1 MARSS
6 RPHRK
11 HKSRGDDS
19 MNLEGSAQPSK
30 ALELELGI
38 VAEQS
43 GMDADSLL
51 RSFLFHLGCTLAKD
65 QYTATNQ
72 DRYQA
77 LALAVRD
84 RLVGR
89 WITTQQGYH
98 KQNVKRICYLSL
110 EFLIG
115 RAMGNNVINLLLE
128 DTCREAMT
136 RLGLDWDVL
145 RDVET
150 DAALGNGGLGRLAA
164 CFLDSMATLKLP
176 AIGYGIRYDYGIF
189 KQHLENGYQVE
200 EPDNWLRYGN
210 PWEVVHPEL
219 SFIVNFDGR
228 AEPRRV
234 NGVTHWDWI
243 GTRPIIG
250 VAYDTPI
257 VGYGSFNVNNLRL
270 WAARATAEFHF
281 SDFSRGSYVEAVEDK
296 LMAENLTKVLYPSDA
311 VYAGRELRL
320 RQQYFFVSCSVQDII
335 RRFKVDNDDWLKFP
349 DKVFI
354 QMNDTHPALVVPELM
369 RIFLDKE
376 DLNWDRAWE
385 ITVNSTGYTNHT
397 LLPEALERWP
407 VSMFERILPRHLQ
420 IIYEINSRFLRKVA
434 TRYPGDF
441 GRLRRMSLV
450 QEEPEKAVR
459 MANLAVVGSCST
471 NGVAALH
478 TRLLREGLMRDF
490 AEFFPERF
498 NNKTNGVTPRRWL
511 LKSNPKLAS
520 LIREKIGDGWIND
533 LDQLRGLERFA
544 GDPALRKR
552 VREIKHANKAAL
564 AEYIEREVGLTV
576 DPKSMFQAQVK
587 RIHEYKRQLL
597 LCLYIIVLYDRL
609 KANPSLDI
617 VPVTFIFGGKAA
629 PGYYMAKLI
638 IKLIHQIGGVINYDP
653 QISDKIKV
661 VFLPDYRVSLAE
673 KIIPA
678 ADLSV
683 QISTA
688 GMEASGTGNM
698 KFAMNGALTVGTLD
712 GANIEIKEEVGDDNI
727 FIFGLTAEEV
737 ESMRPS
743 YDPRHYYERDEEI
756 RRAVDLVRN
765 DFFSLNEPGIFR
777 AIIANLLEH
786 GDYYMNLA
794 DLRSFID
801 AQARVERLYRDQE
814 KWSEKAILNV
824 ARTGKFSSDRTIGE
838 YAHDIWHVKPVDVI
852 AAEKRARA
860 S

>member
-1 MARSS
+1 
-6 RPHRK
+6 
-11 HKSRGDDS
+11 
-19 MNLEGSAQPSK
+19 
-30 ALELELGI
+30 
-38 VAEQS
+38 
-43 GMDADSLL
+43 MDADSLI
-51 RSFLFHLGCTLAKD
+51 RSFYFHLGCTLAKD

-89 WITTQQGYH
+89 WIQTQQSYH

-128 DTCREAMT
+128 DTCRDAMNQI
-136 RLGLDWDVL
+136 GLDWDVL
-145 RDVET
+145 RDVES

-189 KQHLENGYQVE
+189 KQHIDNGYQVE
-200 EPDNWLRYGN
+200 EPDNWLRWGN

-219 SFIVNFDGR
+219 SYIVNFEGR

-234 NGVTHWDWI
+234 GGVTHWDWVGARPMI
-243 GTRPIIG
+243 GI
-250 VAYDTPI
+250 AYDTPI

-270 WAARATAEFHF
+270 WSAKATDEFHF
-281 SDFSRGSYVEAVEDK
+281 GDFSRGSYVEAVEDK

-320 RQQYFFVSCSVQDII
+320 RQQYFFVSCSVQDIV
-335 RRFKVDNDDWLKFP
+335 RRFKVENDDWLKFP
-349 DKVFI
+349 DKVFV
-354 QMNDTHPALVVPELM
+354 QMNDTHPALVVAELM

-376 DLNWDRAWE
+376 DVEWDKAWE

-407 VSMFERILPRHLQ
+407 VSMFERLLPRHLQ
-420 IIYEINSRFLRKVA
+420 IIYEVNSRFLRKVA

-441 GRLRRMSLV
+441 DRLKRMSLV
-450 QEEPEKAVR
+450 QEDPEKAVR

-478 TRLLREGLMRDF
+478 SRLLKDGLMRAF
-490 AEFFPERF
+490 AEFFPDRF

-511 LKSNPKLAS
+511 LKANPRLSA
-520 LIREKIGDGWIND
+520 LIREKIGDEWIINLDKLRD
-533 LDQLRGLERFA
+533 LEKYA
-544 GDPALRKR
+544 GDAAFRKR
-552 VREIKHANKAAL
+552 IRQIKLANKESL
-564 AEYIEREVGLTV
+564 AEYIKREIGLTV
-576 DPKSMFQAQVK
+576 DPSSMFQSQVK

-609 KANPSLDI
+609 KTDNKRDI

-638 IKLIHQIGGVINYDP
+638 IKLIHQIAGVVNYDP
-653 QISDKIKV
+653 EIQDKIKV

-698 KFAMNGALTVGTLD
+698 KFQMNGALTIGTLD
-712 GANIEIKEEVGDDNI
+712 GANVEIKEEVGDENI
-727 FIFGLTAEEV
+727 FIFGLTTEQV
-737 ESMRPS
+737 DQSRPH
-743 YDPRHYYERDEEI
+743 YNPRHFYDTDEEI
-756 RRAVDLVRN
+756 RRAVDLIRN
-765 DFFSLNEPGIFR
+765 DFFSLTEPGIFR
-777 AIIANLLEH
+777 PIVANLLEH
-786 GDYYMNLA
+786 GDFYMNLA

-801 AQARVERLYRDQE
+801 MQGQVEALYRDE
-814 KWSEKAILNV
+814 ERWSEKAILNI
-824 ARTGKFSSDRTIGE
+824 ARAGKFSSDRTIAE
-838 YAHDIWHVKPVDVI
+838 YADQIWGVKSIDAVP
-852 AAEKRARA
+852 AAEKKRA

>member
-1 MARSS
+1 M
-6 RPHRK
+6 K
-11 HKSRGDDS
+11 
-19 MNLEGSAQPSK
+19 LEGTQQPGTG
-30 ALELELGI
+30 AGMVPQHLD
-38 VAEQS
+38 EQP
-43 GMDADSLL
+43 GMDVDSLI
-51 RSFLFHLGCTLAKD
+51 RSFNYHLGYTLAKD

-89 WITTQQGYH
+89 WIQTQQGYH

-128 DTCREAMT
+128 ETCREAMT

-145 RDVET
+145 RDVES

-176 AIGYGIRYDYGIF
+176 ALGYGIRYDYGIF
-189 KQHLENGYQVE
+189 KQRIDNGYQVE
-200 EPDNWLRYGN
+200 DPDNWLRYGN

-219 SFIVNFDGR
+219 SFIVPFEGR
-228 AEPRRV
+228 AEPRRI
-234 NGVTHWDWI
+234 NGVTHWDWV

-250 VAYDTPI
+250 VAYDTPV
-257 VGYGSFNVNNLRL
+257 VGYGAFNVNNLRL
-270 WAARATAEFHF
+270 WSARATDEFNF
-281 SDFSRGSYVEAVEDK
+281 GDFSRGSYVEAVEDK

-320 RQQYFFVSCSVQDII
+320 RQQYFFVSCSIQDIV
-335 RRFKVDNDDWLKFP
+335 RRFKIDNTDWMTFP

-369 RIFLDKE
+369 RMFLDKE
-376 DLNWDRAWE
+376 DVEWDKAWDL
-385 ITVNSTGYTNHT
+385 TVNATGYTNHT

-407 VSMFERILPRHLQ
+407 VSMFERLLPRHLQ

-441 GRLRRMSLV
+441 DRLKRMSIV
-450 QEEPEKAVR
+450 QEDPEKAIR
-459 MANLAVVGSCST
+459 MANMAVIGSKST
-471 NGVAALH
+471 NGVAELH
-478 TRLLREGLMRDF
+478 SRLLREGLMRDF
-490 AEFFPERF
+490 AEFYPDRF

-511 LKSNPKLAS
+511 LKANPKLSS

-533 LDQLRGLERFA
+533 LDQLRGLEKFV
-544 GDPALRKR
+544 GDAAFRKR
-552 VREIKHANKAAL
+552 IREIKHANKVML
-564 AEYIEREVGLTV
+564 SEYIKRELGLTV
-576 DPKSMFQAQVK
+576 DPSSMFQSQVK

-597 LCLYIIVLYDRL
+597 QCLYIVVLYDRL
-609 KANPSLDI
+609 KTNPSLDT

-629 PGYYMAKLI
+629 PGYFMAKLI
-638 IKLIHQIGGVINYDP
+638 IKLVHQIGSVINHDP
-653 QISDKIKV
+653 DINGKIKV

-673 KIIPA
+673 KIMPA
-678 ADLSV
+678 ADLSI

-698 KFAMNGALTVGTLD
+698 KFQMNGALTIGTLD
-712 GANIEIKEEVGDDNI
+712 GANVEIKEEVGDDNV
-727 FIFGLTAEEV
+727 FIFGLTTEQVDA
-737 ESMRPS
+737 SRGS
-743 YDPRHYYERDEEI
+743 YDPHHFYNSDDEI
-756 RRAVDLVRN
+756 RRAVDLIRN
-765 DFFSLNEPGIFR
+765 DFFSLTEPGIFR
-777 AIIANLLEH
+777 PIIANLLEH

-794 DLRSFID
+794 DLRGYID
-801 AQARVERLYRDQE
+801 AQAQVERVYRDAD
-814 KWSEKAILNV
+814 KWSEMAIYNI
-824 ARTGKFSSDRTIGE
+824 ARSGKFSSDRTIAD
-838 YAHDIWHVKPVDVI
+838 YAREIWNVNPVDVV
-852 AAEKRARA
+852 APTVKKTGR
-860 S
+860 SS

>member
-1 MARSS
+1 M
-6 RPHRK
+6 K
-11 HKSRGDDS
+11 
-19 MNLEGSAQPSK
+19 LEGTAK
-30 ALELELGI
+30 AGKGAELEMNI
-38 VAEQS
+38 VNAQG
-43 GMDADSLL
+43 GMDADSLI
-51 RSFLFHLGCTLAKD
+51 RSFYFHLGCTLAKD

-89 WITTQQGYH
+89 WIQTQQQYH

-128 DTCREAMT
+128 DTCREAMKQI
-136 RLGLDWDVL
+136 GLDWDVL

-189 KQHLENGYQVE
+189 KQHIENGYQIE
-200 EPDNWLRYGN
+200 EPDNWLRWGN

-219 SFIVNFDGR
+219 SYIVNFEGR

-234 NGVTHWDWI
+234 GGVTHWDWVGSRPMI
-243 GTRPIIG
+243 GI
-250 VAYDTPI
+250 AYDTPI

-270 WAARATAEFHF
+270 WSAKATDEFHF
-281 SDFSRGSYVEAVEDK
+281 GDFSRGSYVEAVEDK

-320 RQQYFFVSCSVQDII
+320 RQQYFFVSCSVQDIV
-335 RRFKVDNDDWLKFP
+335 RRFKVGNDDWLKFP
-349 DKVFI
+349 DKVFV
-354 QMNDTHPALVVPELM
+354 QMNDTHPALVVAELM

-376 DLNWDRAWE
+376 DVEWDKAWE

-407 VSMFERILPRHLQ
+407 VSMFERLLPRHLQ

-434 TRYPGDF
+434 TRHPGDF
-441 GRLRRMSLV
+441 DRLKRMSLV

-478 TRLLREGLMRDF
+478 SRLLQEGLMRDF

-511 LKSNPKLAS
+511 LKANPRLSA
-520 LIREKIGDGWIND
+520 LIREKIGDGWITD
-533 LDQLRGLERFA
+533 LDKLRGLEKAASDAAF
-544 GDPALRKR
+544 RKR
-552 VREIKHANKAAL
+552 IRQIKHANKEAL
-564 AEYIEREVGLTV
+564 AEYIKREIGLTV
-576 DPKSMFQAQVK
+576 NPSSMFQAQVK

-609 KANPSLDI
+609 KANSALDI

-638 IKLIHQIGGVINYDP
+638 IKLIHQIAGVVNYDP
-653 QISDKIKV
+653 EIKDKIKV

-698 KFAMNGALTVGTLD
+698 KFQMNGALTIGTLD
-712 GANIEIKEEVGDDNI
+712 GANVEIKEEVGDDNI
-727 FIFGLTAEEV
+727 FIFGLTTEQV
-737 ESMRPS
+737 EQSRPN
-743 YDPRHYYERDEEI
+743 YNPRHFYDSDEEI
-756 RRAVDLVRN
+756 RRAVDLIRN
-765 DFFSLNEPGIFR
+765 DFFSLTEPGIFR
-777 AIIANLLEH
+777 PIVANLLDH
-786 GDYYMNLA
+786 GDFYMNLA
-794 DLRSFID
+794 DLRSFINM
-801 AQARVERLYRDQE
+801 QGEVESLYRDEE
-814 KWSEKAILNV
+814 KWSEKAILNI
-824 ARTGKFSSDRTIGE
+824 ARAGKFSSDRTIAE
-838 YAHDIWHVKPVDVI
+838 YAEDIWAVKPVDAAPATVT
-852 AAEKRARA
+852 AAEKSRA

>member
-1 MARSS
+1 M
-6 RPHRK
+6 K
-11 HKSRGDDS
+11 
-19 MNLEGSAQPSK
+19 LEGTSAAAKGSEF
-30 ALELELGI
+30 ELRVVNE
-38 VAEQS
+38 ES
-43 GMDADSLL
+43 GMDVDSLI
-51 RSFLFHLGCTLAKD
+51 RSFYFHLGCTLAKD

-89 WITTQQGYH
+89 WIQTQQGYH

-128 DTCREAMT
+128 DTCREAMK
-136 RLGLDWDVL
+136 RIGLDWDVL
-145 RDVET
+145 RDVES

-164 CFLDSMATLKLP
+164 CFLDSMATLRLP

-189 KQHLENGYQVE
+189 KQRIENGYQVE

-219 SFIVNFDGR
+219 SFMVNFEGR

-234 NGVTHWDWI
+234 NGVTHWDWV

-250 VAYDTPI
+250 IAYDTPI

-270 WAARATAEFHF
+270 WSAKATDEFHF
-281 SDFSRGSYVEAVEDK
+281 GDFSRGSYVEAVEDK

-354 QMNDTHPALVVPELM
+354 QMNDTHPAMVVAELM
-369 RIFLDKE
+369 RLFLDKE
-376 DLNWDRAWE
+376 DVSWDKAWE

-407 VSMFERILPRHLQ
+407 VSMFERLLPRHLQ
-420 IIYEINSRFLRKVA
+420 SIYEINSRFLRKVA

-441 GRLRRMSLV
+441 DRLKRMSLV

-471 NGVAALH
+471 NGVAELH
-478 TRLLREGLMRDF
+478 SRLLREGLMNDF
-490 AEFFPERF
+490 AEFYPERF

-511 LKSNPKLAS
+511 LKANPRLSS
-520 LIREKIGDGWIND
+520 LIRAKIGDGWINH
-533 LDQLRGLERFA
+533 LDQLRGLEKFVGDA
-544 GDPALRKR
+544 GF
-552 VREIKHANKAAL
+552 REQIRQIKHANKEAL
-564 AEYIEREVGLTV
+564 AEYIKREIGLTV
-576 DPKSMFQAQVK
+576 NPASMFQAQVK

-597 LCLYIIVLYDRL
+597 LALYIIVLYDRL
-609 KANPSLDI
+609 KANPQLDI
-617 VPVTFIFGGKAA
+617 VPVTFIYGGKAA

-638 IKLIHQIGGVINYDP
+638 IKLIHQIASVVNYDP
-653 QISDKIKV
+653 EVRDKIKV

-698 KFAMNGALTVGTLD
+698 KFQMNGALTIGTLD
-712 GANIEIKEEVGDDNI
+712 GANVEIKEEVGDDNI
-727 FIFGLTAEEV
+727 FIFGLTTEEV
-737 ESMRPS
+737 EQLRPT
-743 YDPRHYYERDEEI
+743 YNPRHFYDSDEEI
-756 RRAVDLVRN
+756 RRAVDLINN

-777 AIIANLLEH
+777 PIVANLLEN

-794 DLRSFID
+794 DLRSFIEM
-801 AQARVERLYRDQE
+801 QGKVEALYRNPDA
-814 KWSEKAILNV
+814 WSEKAIYNI
-824 ARTGKFSSDRTIGE
+824 ARSGKFSSDRTIAE
-838 YAHDIWHVKPVDVI
+838 YADDIWQVKPVEVV
-852 AAEKRARA
+852 ASEAKRR

>member
-1 MARSS
+1 M
-6 RPHRK
+6 K
-11 HKSRGDDS
+11 
-19 MNLEGSAQPSK
+19 LEGISQPDK
-30 ALELELGI
+30 AFELELSIMG
-38 VAEQS
+38 EQS
-43 GMDADSLL
+43 GMDADSLI

-89 WITTQQGYH
+89 WIQTQQQYH
-98 KQNVKRICYLSL
+98 KQNAKRICYLSL

-115 RAMGNNVINLLLE
+115 RAMGNNVINLMLE
-128 DTCREAMT
+128 DTCREAMR

-145 RDVET
+145 REVET

-164 CFLDSMATLKLP
+164 CFLDSMATLRLP

-189 KQHLENGYQVE
+189 KQHIDNGFQIE

-210 PWEVVHPEL
+210 PWEVAHPEL
-219 SFIVNFDGR
+219 SFIVNFEGR
-228 AEPRRV
+228 AEPRRT
-234 NGVTHWDWI
+234 NGVTHWNWVGARPMI
-243 GTRPIIG
+243 GM
-250 VAYDTPI
+250 AYDTPI

-270 WAARATAEFHF
+270 WSAKAAEEFHF
-281 SDFSRGSYVEAVEDK
+281 GDFSRGSYVEAVEDK

-335 RRFKVDNDDWLKFP
+335 RRFKVDNDDWLAFP

-376 DLNWDRAWE
+376 DVEWDKAWE
-385 ITVNSTGYTNHT
+385 ITVNATGYTNHT

-407 VSMFERILPRHLQ
+407 VGMFERLLPRHLQ

-441 GRLRRMSLV
+441 DRLRRMSLV
-450 QEEPEKAVR
+450 QEDPEKAVR

-471 NGVAALH
+471 NGVAELH
-478 TRLLREGLMRDF
+478 SRLLREGLMRDF
-490 AEFFPERF
+490 AEFFPRRF

-511 LKSNPKLAS
+511 LKANPRLS
-520 LIREKIGDGWIND
+520 SMIREKIGDGWITD
-533 LDQLRGLERFA
+533 LAQLGGLEKFVSDAAFRKQLR
-544 GDPALRKR
+544 D
-552 VREIKHANKAAL
+552 VKHANKVAL
-564 AEYIEREVGLTV
+564 AEYIKREVGLTV
-576 DPKSMFQAQVK
+576 DPGSMFQAQVK

-597 LCLYIIVLYDRL
+597 LCLYIIILYDRL

-638 IKLIHQIGGVINYDP
+638 IKLIHQIGGVINHDP
-653 QISDKIKV
+653 AIMDKIKV
-661 VFLPDYRVSLAE
+661 IFLPDYRVSLAE

-698 KFAMNGALTVGTLD
+698 KFQMNGALTVGTLD

-727 FIFGLTAEEV
+727 FIFGLTTEQV
-737 ESMRPS
+737 ESLRPN
-743 YDPRHYYERDEEI
+743 YNPRYYYETDEEI
-756 RRAVDLVRN
+756 RRAVDLIRN
-765 DFFSLNEPGIFR
+765 DFFSLTEPGVFR
-777 AIIANLLEH
+777 PIIANLLDH
-786 GDYYMNLA
+786 GDFYMNLA
-794 DLRSFID
+794 DLRSFIE
-801 AQARVERLYRDQE
+801 AQGRVEATYRDQE
-814 KWSEKAILNV
+814 RWSVQAIFNIS
-824 ARTGKFSSDRTIGE
+824 RTGKFSSDRTIAE
-838 YAHDIWHVKPVDVI
+838 YAHDIWNVKPVDVVP
-852 AAEKRARA
+852 AAKTPRA

>member
-1 MARSS
+1 M
-6 RPHRK
+6 K
-11 HKSRGDDS
+11 
-19 MNLEGSAQPSK
+19 LEGTPK
-30 ALELELGI
+30 AGKGAELELSI
-38 VAEQS
+38 VNEHA
-43 GMDADSLL
+43 GMDVDSLI
-51 RSFLFHLGCTLAKD
+51 RSFYFHLGCTLAKD

-89 WITTQQGYH
+89 WIQTQQQYH

-128 DTCREAMT
+128 DTCRDAMKQI
-136 RLGLDWDVL
+136 GLDWDVL
-145 RDVET
+145 RDVES

-164 CFLDSMATLKLP
+164 CFLDSMATLQLP

-189 KQHLENGYQVE
+189 KQHIENGYQVE
-200 EPDNWLRYGN
+200 EPDNWLRWGN

-219 SFIVNFDGR
+219 SFIVNFEGR

-234 NGVTHWDWI
+234 GNVTHWDWVGSRPMI
-243 GTRPIIG
+243 GI
-250 VAYDTPI
+250 AYDTPI

-270 WAARATAEFHF
+270 WSAKATDEFHF
-281 SDFSRGSYVEAVEDK
+281 GDFSRGSYVEAVEDK

-320 RQQYFFVSCSVQDII
+320 RQQYFFVSCSIQDIV
-335 RRFKVDNDDWLKFP
+335 RRFKVGNDDWLKFP

-354 QMNDTHPALVVPELM
+354 QMNDTHPALVVAELM

-376 DLNWDRAWE
+376 DVDWDKAWE

-407 VSMFERILPRHLQ
+407 VSMFERLLPRHLQ
-420 IIYEINSRFLRKVA
+420 IIYEVNSRFLRKVA

-441 GRLRRMSLV
+441 DRLKRMSLV

-459 MANLAVVGSCST
+459 MANLAVVGSRST

-478 TRLLREGLMRDF
+478 SRLLKEGLMSDF

-511 LKSNPKLAS
+511 LKANPRLS
-520 LIREKIGDGWIND
+520 TLIREKIGDGWIND
-533 LDQLRGLERFA
+533 LDQLRGLEKFV
-544 GDPALRKR
+544 GDAAFRKR
-552 VREIKHANKAAL
+552 VREIKRANKESL
-564 AEYIEREVGLTV
+564 AEYIKREIGLTV
-576 DPKSMFQAQVK
+576 NPSSMFQSQVK

-609 KANPSLDI
+609 KANPALDI
-617 VPVTFIFGGKAA
+617 VPVTFVFGGKAA

-638 IKLIHQIGGVINYDP
+638 IKLIHQIAGVVNYDP
-653 QISDKIKV
+653 EIKDKIKV

-698 KFAMNGALTVGTLD
+698 KFQMNGALTIGTLD
-712 GANIEIKEEVGDDNI
+712 GANVEIKEEVGDENV
-727 FIFGLTAEEV
+727 FIFGLTTEQV
-737 ESMRPS
+737 EQSRP
-743 YDPRHYYERDEEI
+743 YYNPRHFYDSDEEI
-756 RRAVDLVRN
+756 RRAVDLIRN
-765 DFFSLNEPGIFR
+765 DFFSLTEPGIFR
-777 AIIANLLEH
+777 PIVSNLLEH

-801 AQARVERLYRDQE
+801 MQGKVEAVYRDEE
-814 KWSEKAILNV
+814 KWSEMAIFNI
-824 ARTGKFSSDRTIGE
+824 ARSGKFSSDRTISE
-838 YAHDIWHVKPVDVI
+838 YASDIWGVKPLDATPATPVR
-852 AAEKRARA
+852 AAGAA
-860 S
+860 

>member
-1 MARSS
+1 M
-6 RPHRK
+6 K
-11 HKSRGDDS
+11 
-19 MNLEGSAQPSK
+19 LEGSAQPARSVGVGLK
-30 ALELELGI
+30 A
-38 VAEQS
+38 VDDNA
-43 GMDADSLL
+43 GMDVESLI
-51 RSFLFHLGCTLAKD
+51 RSFNYHLGYTLAKD

-89 WITTQQGYH
+89 WIQTQQAYH
-98 KQNVKRICYLSL
+98 IQNVKRICYLSL

-128 DTCREAMT
+128 DTCREAM
-136 RLGLDWDVL
+136 RQLGLDWDVL
-145 RDVET
+145 RDVES

-164 CFLDSMATLKLP
+164 CFLDSMATLQLP
-176 AIGYGIRYDYGIF
+176 ALGYGIRYDYGIF
-189 KQHLENGYQVE
+189 KQHIENGYQLE
-200 EPDNWLRYGN
+200 DPDNWLRYGN

-219 SFIVNFDGR
+219 SYIVNFEGR

-257 VGYGSFNVNNLRL
+257 VGYGTFNVNNLRL
-270 WAARATAEFHF
+270 WAARATDEFHF
-281 SDFSRGSYVEAVEDK
+281 GDFSRGSYVEAVEDK

-320 RQQYFFVSCSVQDII
+320 RQQYFFVSCSIQDIV
-335 RRFKVDNDDWLKFP
+335 RRFKVDNDDWMAFP
-349 DKVFI
+349 DKVFV

-369 RIFLDKE
+369 RVFLDKE
-376 DLNWDRAWE
+376 DIEWEKAWE

-407 VSMFERILPRHLQ
+407 VSMFERLLPRHLQ

-441 GRLRRMSLV
+441 DRLRRMSLV
-450 QEEPEKAVR
+450 QEDPEKSVR

-471 NGVAALH
+471 NGVAELH
-478 TRLLREGLMRDF
+478 SRLLKDGLMRDF
-490 AEFFPERF
+490 AEFYPERF

-511 LKSNPKLAS
+511 LKANPRLSS

-533 LDQLRGLERFA
+533 LDQLRALEKFV
-544 GDPALRKR
+544 GDAAFTKR
-552 VREIKHANKAAL
+552 IREIKHANKVAL
-564 AEYIEREVGLTV
+564 ADYIKRELGLVV
-576 DPKSMFQAQVK
+576 DPNSMFQAQVK

-597 LCLYIIVLYDRL
+597 LCLYTIVLYDRL
-609 KANPSLDI
+609 KSKRVTDM

-638 IKLIHQIGGVINYDP
+638 IKLIHQIGGVINHDP
-653 QISDKIKV
+653 DVADRIKV

-673 KIIPA
+673 KIMPA

-698 KFAMNGALTVGTLD
+698 KFQINGALTIGTLD
-712 GANIEIKEEVGDDNI
+712 GANVEIKEEVGDDNI
-727 FIFGLTAEEV
+727 FIFGLTTEQV
-737 ESMRPS
+737 DQQRGS
-743 YDPRHYYERDEEI
+743 YDPRSFYDSDEEI
-756 RRAVDLVRN
+756 RRAVDLIGN
-765 DFFSLNEPGIFR
+765 DFFSLTEPGIFR
-777 AIIANLLEH
+777 PIIANLLEH
-786 GDYYMNLA
+786 GDFYMNLA
-794 DLRSFID
+794 DLRSFIE
-801 AQARVERLYRDQE
+801 AQGQVEALYRDQE
-814 KWSEKAILNV
+814 QWSKKAIYNI
-824 ARTGKFSSDRTIGE
+824 ARSGKFSSDRTIAE
-838 YAHDIWHVKPVDVI
+838 YAKEIWNVKAVDVVP
-852 AAEKRARA
+852 AAAKARP

>member
-1 MARSS
+1 M
-6 RPHRK
+6 K
-11 HKSRGDDS
+11 
-19 MNLEGSAQPSK
+19 LEGTPK
-30 ALELELGI
+30 AGKGAELELSI
-38 VAEQS
+38 VNEHA
-43 GMDADSLL
+43 GMDVDSLI
-51 RSFLFHLGCTLAKD
+51 RSFYFHLGCTLAKD

-89 WITTQQGYH
+89 WIQTQQQYH

-128 DTCREAMT
+128 DTCRDAMKQI
-136 RLGLDWDVL
+136 GLDWDVL
-145 RDVET
+145 RDVES

-164 CFLDSMATLKLP
+164 CFLDSMATLQLP

-189 KQHLENGYQVE
+189 KQHIENGYQVE
-200 EPDNWLRYGN
+200 EPDNWLRWGN

-219 SFIVNFDGR
+219 SFIVNFEGR

-234 NGVTHWDWI
+234 GNVTHWDWVGSRPMI
-243 GTRPIIG
+243 GI
-250 VAYDTPI
+250 AYDTPI

-270 WAARATAEFHF
+270 WSAKATDEFHF
-281 SDFSRGSYVEAVEDK
+281 GDFSRGSYVEAVEDK

-320 RQQYFFVSCSVQDII
+320 RQQYFFVSCSIQDIV
-335 RRFKVDNDDWLKFP
+335 RRFKVGNDDWLKFP
-349 DKVFI
+349 DKVFV
-354 QMNDTHPALVVPELM
+354 QMNDTHPALVVAELM

-376 DLNWDRAWE
+376 DVDWDKAWE

-407 VSMFERILPRHLQ
+407 VSMFERLLPRHLQ

-441 GRLRRMSLV
+441 DRLKRMSLV

-459 MANLAVVGSCST
+459 MANLAVVGSRST

-478 TRLLREGLMRDF
+478 SRLLKEGLMSDF

-511 LKSNPKLAS
+511 LKANPRLS
-520 LIREKIGDGWIND
+520 TLIREKIGDGWIND
-533 LDQLRGLERFA
+533 LDKLRGLEKFV
-544 GDPALRKR
+544 GDAAFRKR
-552 VREIKHANKAAL
+552 VREIKHANKESL
-564 AEYIEREVGLTV
+564 AEYIKREIGLTV
-576 DPKSMFQAQVK
+576 NPSSMFQSQVK

-609 KANPSLDI
+609 KVNPALDI
-617 VPVTFIFGGKAA
+617 VPVTFVFGGKAA

-638 IKLIHQIGGVINYDP
+638 IKLIHQIAGVVNYDP
-653 QISDKIKV
+653 EIKDKIKV

-698 KFAMNGALTVGTLD
+698 KFQMNGALTIGTLD
-712 GANIEIKEEVGDDNI
+712 GANVEIKEEVGDENI
-727 FIFGLTAEEV
+727 FIFGLTTEQV
-737 ESMRPS
+737 EQSRP
-743 YDPRHYYERDEEI
+743 YYNPRHFYDNDEEI
-756 RRAVDLVRN
+756 RRAVDLIRN
-765 DFFSLNEPGIFR
+765 DFFSLTEPGIFR
-777 AIIANLLEH
+777 PIVSNLLEH

-794 DLRSFID
+794 DLRGFID
-801 AQARVERLYRDQE
+801 MQGKVEAVYRDEE
-814 KWSEKAILNV
+814 KWSEMAILNI
-824 ARTGKFSSDRTIGE
+824 ARSGKFSSDRTISE
-838 YAHDIWHVKPVDVI
+838 YASDIWGVKPLDATPATPVR
-852 AAEKRARA
+852 AAGAA
-860 S
+860 